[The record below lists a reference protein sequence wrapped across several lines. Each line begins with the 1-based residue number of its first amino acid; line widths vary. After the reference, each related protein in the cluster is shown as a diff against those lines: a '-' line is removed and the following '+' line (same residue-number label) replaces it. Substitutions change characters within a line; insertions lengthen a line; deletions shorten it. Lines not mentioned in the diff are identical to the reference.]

1 VEPEDEA
8 EQVQS
13 AAGPSPGVSIETF
26 WFRNYRYFCW
36 VLMAVGAN
44 LDEAEDTISRLIVDM
59 HEKHTWD
66 GGAKPKA
73 WFRQALVHTYIDQ
86 WRRWRRGRELE
97 IENYL
102 TPEAYLDDGLNVWED
117 RQWAAQMLAS
127 LPPTQRTVVEL
138 ILCEMSASEIADLLG
153 KTPDA
158 IRQNL
163 AHARRKLR
171 AKLGTDYQIGRAASR
186 APVPWKEDTP

>member
-1 VEPEDEA
+1 MEPEEEA
-8 EQVQS
+8 EQVES
-13 AAGPSPGVSIETF
+13 AAGPSPGGSIEDF
-26 WFRNYRYFCW
+26 WLDNYRYFCW
-36 VLMAVGAN
+36 VLMAAWAN
-44 LDEAEDTISRLIVDM
+44 LDDAEDTISHLIVNM
-59 HEKHTWD
+59 HEKRTWD
-66 GGAKPKA
+66 GGTKPKA
-73 WFRQALVHTYIDQ
+73 WFREALVHTYIDQ

-117 RQWAAQMLAS
+117 RQSVAQMLAL

-138 ILCEMSASEIADLLG
+138 VLDEMSASEIADLLG
-153 KTPDA
+153 KTPEA

-171 AKLGTDYQIGRAASR
+171 AKLGRDYQIG
-186 APVPWKEDTP
+186 PPHPEH